1 MELLVIGAGPYGLAT
16 AAEARRRGIST
27 VVIGEPMRFWRRN
40 MPDGMLLRSGREW
53 HLDAAGVHTFDA
65 FVDAPVD
72 PIPVETFIAYADWF
86 ATQEGL
92 EPLRRRVNTLTKEN
106 GSFTAH
112 LDDGSQ
118 IVADRVVAA
127 PGIAEFA
134 VEPAAVVE
142 RLAPEQWSH
151 TVRTVDFKGLRGRR
165 VLIVGGRQ
173 SAFEWAALLA
183 EEGAAR
189 VDVVHRHETPEFTES
204 DWSFVDDM
212 LARTRETRGW
222 FRSLPDAE
230 RAAIAQRFWQ
240 VGRLQLE
247 PWLAPRIAR
256 DEVHLWPRTEI
267 AGIEPGDPV
276 TVTLSDGTRL
286 ETDHVLLATGYRVD
300 MRRVP
305 YLPEIEL
312 ADGFPVL
319 DADFQSSLPGLYL
332 PGFPSTQDFGPFFGF
347 VAGATTTAAI
357 IGDAL
362 R

>member
-1 MELLVIGAGPYGLAT
+1 MELLVIGAGPYGLAM

-27 VVIGEPMRFWRRN
+27 TVVGEPMRFWRRN
-40 MPDGMLLRSGREW
+40 MPEGMLLRSGREW

-65 FVDAPVD
+65 FVDEPVD

-86 ATQEGL
+86 AEREGI
-92 EPLRRRVNTLTKEN
+92 EPLRRRVTTLTKEN

-112 LDDGSQ
+112 LDDGSR

-127 PGIAEFA
+127 PGIASFA
-134 VEPAAVVE
+134 VEPAGVVE

-151 TVRTVDFKGLRGRR
+151 TVRTVDFAALRGRR

-183 EEGAAR
+183 EEGAER
-189 VDVVHRHETPEFTES
+189 VDVVHRHDTPEFTES

-230 RAAIAQRFWQ
+230 REAIAQRFWQ

-256 DEVHLWPRTEI
+256 DEVHL
-267 AGIEPGDPV
+267 
-276 TVTLSDGTRL
+276 
-286 ETDHVLLATGYRVD
+286 
-300 MRRVP
+300 
-305 YLPEIEL
+305 
-312 ADGFPVL
+312 
-319 DADFQSSLPGLYL
+319 
-332 PGFPSTQDFGPFFGF
+332 
-347 VAGATTTAAI
+347 
-357 IGDAL
+357 
-362 R
+362 